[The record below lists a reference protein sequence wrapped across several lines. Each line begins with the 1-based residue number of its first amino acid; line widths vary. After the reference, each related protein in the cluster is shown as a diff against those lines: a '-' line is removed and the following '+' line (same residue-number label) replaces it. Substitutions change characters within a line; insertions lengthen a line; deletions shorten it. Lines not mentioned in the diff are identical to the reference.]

1 MKIILK
7 EKKFNMIRKYK
18 FNEMLIRRQINVA
31 NKIVLKLTEKNVIF
45 DKMH

>member
-7 EKKFNMIRKYK
+7 EKKFNMVREYK

-31 NKIVLKLTEKNVIF
+31 NRTVLSLTGKCNF
-45 DKMH
+45 